1 MFGRLRSYLRR
12 ITVNGID
19 EMLAAA
25 REGIGIALVPEDL
38 AEPYIKSGE
47 LVAVLDDWLEPFAGD
62 YLYYPSRKHAS
73 PAFSLVVDAL
83 RYRTIARR

>member
-1 MFGRLRSYLRR
+1 MFGRLPSCLRG

-38 AEPYIKSGE
+38 AEP
-47 LVAVLDDWLEPFAGD
+47 
-62 YLYYPSRKHAS
+62 
-73 PAFSLVVDAL
+73 
-83 RYRTIARR
+83 